1 MKRPVPVPMS
11 TPPSRPARRDPTPT
25 ARRISRGTPSSPG
38 TEISLGSR
46 VAGRVGVASLLWG
59 LFAGTAVALA
69 LFAGG
74 VTDPRALVGVL
85 AAALASGIAAFV
97 VVRRVFARRL
107 SRVAELIEQRAATR
121 SSAAIPI
128 EDEEL
133 DQVTLAINRLL
144 RTVSLDRG
152 QSGADHSQRE
162 IALTLDLTRVTSELE
177 QRLRER
183 AMLFDVLRESTKTHD
198 LDGVLHLLA
207 SRLGAVMRFREV
219 AILLENEKGRFTIR
233 AAWGF
238 ESPEKV
244 LGREVEPGEGATGEA
259 LQTGKSVLISDV
271 GDAPGYLAFW
281 GEVQRT
287 GSFMSVPIRTGGKM
301 IGVLALTRGPSER
314 LSEPEQRLVS
324 ALADQAALAI
334 ENARLFAKLEELST
348 HDELTGLP
356 NRRSFKERLAREMA
370 DAKRYGHPLSVM
382 VIDVD
387 HFKKLN
393 DREGHQAGD
402 DALVEVSR
410 VLQKSLR
417 EVDMVAR
424 YGGEEFVVILSR
436 TAEADATKVGE
447 KLRESVAAI
456 DLASAA
462 GQPLGH
468 LSVSIGV
475 AQLDDG
481 EDGTS
486 VVQRADRAVYVAKKE
501 GRNRVSLPPPAPSN
515 PPAAE

>member
-1 MKRPVPVPMS
+1 MAAVA
-11 TPPSRPARRDPTPT
+11 PPQV
-25 ARRISRGTPSSPG
+25 
-38 TEISLGSR
+38 SLGSR
-46 VAGRVGVASLLWG
+46 VAGRVGVAALVWG
-59 LFAGTAVALA
+59 FLAGTAVAIA
-69 LFAGG
+69 LFAEG

-85 AAALASGIAAFV
+85 AASIASGIAAFV

-107 SRVAELIEQRAATR
+107 SHVAQLVEQRVAER
-121 SSAAIPI
+121 SNAAIPI

-144 RTVSLDRG
+144 RTVTLDRG
-152 QSGADHSQRE
+152 TGGADQSQRE
-162 IALTLDLTRVTSELE
+162 LVLSQDLTRVTSELE

-183 AMLFDVLRESTKTHD
+183 SMLFDVLRESTKTHD
-198 LDGVLHLLA
+198 LDGVLSLLA

-219 AILLENEKGRFTIR
+219 AILLENERGRFAIR

-238 ESPEKV
+238 EAPDKV
-244 LGREVEPGEGATGEA
+244 MGREVEPGEGATGEA

-271 GDAPGYLAFW
+271 GDAPSYLAFW

-287 GSFMSVPIRTGGKM
+287 GSFMSVPIRAGGKM
-301 IGVLALTRGPSER
+301 IGLLALTRPPSDR
-314 LSEPEQRLVS
+314 LSEHESRLVS

-370 DAKRYGHPLSVM
+370 DSKRYGHPLSVM

-393 DREGHQAGD
+393 DREGHPAGD
-402 DALVEVSR
+402 AALIEVSR
-410 VLQKSLR
+410 VLKSSLR

-424 YGGEEFVVILSR
+424 YGGEEFVVVLSR
-436 TAEADATKVGE
+436 TAETDATKVGE
-447 KLRESVAAI
+447 KLREGVAAI
-456 DLASAA
+456 DLPSAA
-462 GQPLGH
+462 GQPLGY

-475 AQLDDG
+475 AQLEDG
-481 EDGTS
+481 EDADS
-486 VVQRADRAVYVAKKE
+486 IVQRADRAVYVAKKE
-501 GRNRVSLPPPAPSN
+501 GRNRVSLPPPPPPPSQP
-515 PPAAE
+515 PPAR

>member
-1 MKRPVPVPMS
+1 M
-11 TPPSRPARRDPTPT
+11 TPP
-25 ARRISRGTPSSPG
+25 
-38 TEISLGSR
+38 EISLGSR
-46 VAGRVGVASLLWG
+46 VAGRVGVAALVWG
-59 LFAGTAVALA
+59 LVAGGAVAVA

-74 VTDPRALVGVL
+74 VTDPRALFGVL

-107 SRVAELIEQRAATR
+107 SRVAELIEQRAAER
-121 SSAAIPI
+121 STTAIPV

-133 DQVTLAINRLL
+133 DRVTLAINRLL
-144 RTVSLDRG
+144 RTVSLDRDA
-152 QSGADHSQRE
+152 SRSSPDHSTRE
-162 IALTLDLTRVTSELE
+162 LVLSQDLTRVTSELE

-183 AMLFDVLRESTKTHD
+183 QMLFDVLRESSKTHD
-198 LDGVLHLLA
+198 LDSVLSMLA

-219 AILLENEKGRFTIR
+219 AILLENEEGRFTIR
-233 AAWGF
+233 AVSGF
-238 ESPEKV
+238 EAPEKV
-244 LGREVEPGEGATGEA
+244 LGREVEPGEGTTGEA
-259 LQTGKSVLISDV
+259 LKTGKSVLISDV
-271 GDAPGYLAFW
+271 GDAPSYLAFW

-287 GSFMSVPIRTGGKM
+287 GSFMSVPIRAGGKM
-301 IGVLALTRGPSER
+301 IGMLALTRPPSDR
-314 LSEPEQRLVS
+314 MSEHETRLVG

-348 HDELTGLP
+348 HDELTTLP
-356 NRRSFKERLAREMA
+356 NRRSFKDRLAREMA

-393 DREGHQAGD
+393 DREGHAAGD
-402 DALVEVSR
+402 EALVEVSR
-410 VLQKSLR
+410 VLKASLR

-436 TAEADATKVGE
+436 TAEPDAIKVGE
-447 KLRESVAAI
+447 KLREGVANI
-456 DLASAA
+456 GLPSAA

-475 AQLDDG
+475 AQLEEG
-481 EDGTS
+481 EDGAAL
-486 VVQRADRAVYVAKKE
+486 VQRADRAVYVAKKE
-501 GRNRVSLPPPAPSN
+501 GRNRVSLPPTAPSV
-515 PPAAE
+515 PPLA

>member
-1 MKRPVPVPMS
+1 M
-11 TPPSRPARRDPTPT
+11 TPPD
-25 ARRISRGTPSSPG
+25 ISV
-38 TEISLGSR
+38 GSR
-46 VAGRVGVASLLWG
+46 VAGRVGVAALVWG
-59 LFAGTAVALA
+59 VLAGTVVALA
-69 LFAGG
+69 LALVG
-74 VTDPRALVGVL
+74 VTDPRALFGVL
-85 AAALASGIAAFV
+85 AAAIASGIAAFV

-107 SRVAELIEQRAATR
+107 SRVAQLIEQRAAER
-121 SSAAIPI
+121 SSAALPI
-128 EDEEL
+128 EVEEL

-144 RTVSLDRG
+144 RTVTLDRG
-152 QSGADHSQRE
+152 GGGADQSQRE
-162 IALTLDLTRVTSELE
+162 LVLSQDLTRVTSELE

-183 AMLFDVLRESTKTHD
+183 TMLFDVLRESSKTHD
-198 LDGVLHLLA
+198 LDSVLDLLA

-219 AILLENEKGRFTIR
+219 AILLENETGKFTIR

-238 ESPEKV
+238 ETPEKV

-259 LQTGKSVLISDV
+259 LKTGRSVLISDV

-287 GSFMSVPIRTGGKM
+287 GSFMSVPIRAGGKM
-301 IGVLALTRGPSER
+301 IGMLALTRPPSER
-314 LSEPEQRLVS
+314 MSEHETRLVS

-356 NRRSFKERLAREMA
+356 NRRSFKDRLAREMA
-370 DAKRYGHPLSVM
+370 DSKRYGHPLSVM

-393 DREGHQAGD
+393 DREGHGAGD
-402 DALVEVSR
+402 EALVEVSR
-410 VLQKSLR
+410 VLKESLR

-436 TAEADATKVGE
+436 TAEADAQRVGE
-447 KLRESVAAI
+447 KLREGVASLP
-456 DLASAA
+456 LASAA

-475 AQLDDG
+475 AQLEDG
-481 EDGTS
+481 EDANS

-501 GRNRVSLPPPAPSN
+501 GRNRVSLPPAPSN
-515 PPAAE
+515 PPGA

>member
-1 MKRPVPVPMS
+1 MPTS
-11 TPPSRPARRDPTPT
+11 TPPSRPVRRDPTPT
-25 ARRISRGTPSSPG
+25 ARRFSARQSAVSPP
-38 TEISLGSR
+38 EISVGSR
-46 VAGRVGVASLLWG
+46 IAGRVGVAALVWG
-59 LFAGTAVALA
+59 VLAGTVVALA
-69 LFAGG
+69 LVAAG
-74 VTDPRALVGVL
+74 VTDPRALLGVL

-107 SRVAELIEQRAATR
+107 SRVAQLIEQRAADR
-121 SSAAIPI
+121 STAAIPI

-144 RTVSLDRG
+144 RTATLG
-152 QSGADHSQRE
+152 GGSGSADQSQRE
-162 IALTLDLTRVTSELE
+162 LVLSQDLTRVTAELE

-183 AMLFDVLRESTKTHD
+183 AMLFDVLRESSRTHD
-198 LDGVLHLLA
+198 LDGVLDLLA

-219 AILLENEKGRFTIR
+219 AILLENEHGRFTIR

-238 ESPEKV
+238 ETPEKV
-244 LGREVEPGEGATGEA
+244 LGREVEPGQGATGEA

-287 GSFMSVPIRTGGKM
+287 GSFTSVPIRAAGKM
-301 IGVLALTRGPSER
+301 IGMLALTRPPSDR
-314 LSEPEQRLVS
+314 MSEHESRLVS

-348 HDELTGLP
+348 HDELTTLP
-356 NRRSFKERLAREMA
+356 NRRSFKDRLAREMA

-393 DREGHQAGD
+393 DREGHAAGD
-402 DALVEVSR
+402 EALVEVSR
-410 VLQKSLR
+410 VLKASLR

-424 YGGEEFVVILSR
+424 YGGEEFVVVLSR

-447 KLRESVAAI
+447 KLREAVANI
-456 DLASAA
+456 GLPSAA
-462 GQPLGH
+462 GQPLGC
-468 LSVSIGV
+468 LSVSIGL
-475 AQLDDG
+475 AQLIEG
-481 EDGTS
+481 EDGAS
-486 VVQRADRAVYVAKKE
+486 LVQRADRAVYVAKKE
-501 GRNRVSLPPPAPSN
+501 GRNRVSLPPPTSV
-515 PPAAE
+515 PPIA